1 MFGAAG
7 ARGAHGASP
16 RRRIGLLGGTFDPVH
31 VAHVALARAA
41 LAHLALDEL
50 RFVPTGRS
58 WQKVDAGA
66 SAQQRIEMLD
76 IATAG
81 LPRTSI
87 DERETKRAGAS
98 YTIDTLIE
106 LRAQLGEAAALVWI
120 VGSDQLR
127 NLPTWHRW
135 EELLHY
141 AHLAVARRAGDT
153 LEALDARVRAL
164 VDVHACEDLP
174 DAPAGSIVFFPM
186 PPMQVSGSALRDRL
200 ARGGRPAELLPP
212 GVLDYI
218 DRNRL
223 YRATPPRDEPA
234 RAPRPRS
241 SATKRNRM
249 DPRKLQ
255 RVVVDALDDIKAQ
268 DIRVF
273 DTTAQTEL
281 FDRVIIATGTSNRQT
296 RALASHVRDKV
307 KEAGAPVVSMEG
319 ADTGEWVLVDLGD
332 IVVHVMQPAIRQY
345 YNLEEL
351 WGTKPVRLRIGA
363 QAPAAG
369 TRSAAKRP
377 VATKKAAAKAPAKAT
392 GKAAAR
398 PPAKVAAKT
407 PTKTATKAPAKRT
420 AAKRVATGRTAAK
433 RASNG

>member
-1 MFGAAG
+1 MSDAPG

-66 SAQQRIEMLD
+66 TAQQRIEMLR
-76 IATAG
+76 IATVG

-106 LRAQLGEAAALVWI
+106 LRAQLGEAAALVGI

-135 EELLHY
+135 EELLRHS
-141 AHLAVARRAGDT
+141 HLAVARRAGDT
-153 LEALDARVRAL
+153 MEALDARVRAL
-164 VDVHACEDLP
+164 VDAHACEELP

-186 PPMQVSGSALRDRL
+186 PSMQVSGSALRDRL
-200 ARGGRPAELLPP
+200 ARGERPDELLPP

-218 DRNRL
+218 DRNWL
-223 YRATPPRDEPA
+223 YRATPLRDEPA
-234 RAPRPRS
+234 RAPRTRR
-241 SATKRNRM
+241 ATKRNRM

-351 WGTKPVRLRIGA
+351 WGTRPVRLRIGA
-363 QAPAAG
+363 QAPTAAG

-377 VATKKAAAKAPAKAT
+377 AAPKKAAAKAPVKAT
-392 GKAAAR
+392 GKVAAKA
-398 PPAKVAAKT
+398 PAKVATKA
-407 PTKTATKAPAKRT
+407 PAKTATKAPARRT
-420 AAKRVATGRTAAK
+420 ATKRVATKRTATK